1 MYQQENQA
9 LAAVPSTGAAAQDF
23 YLPLG
28 GGIDPDLY
36 VPEDRL
42 HATGRISRWIQSLR
56 TPAGKVRKSGSQ
68 S

>member
-1 MYQQENQA
+1 MYQQDNRSVSA
-9 LAAVPSTGAAAQDF
+9 TPSTGAGTEEF

-42 HATGRISRWIQSLR
+42 HPTGRFSRWIQSL
-56 TPAGKVRKSGSQ
+56 PVFGGSAARR
-68 S
+68 